1 MTARSLRLRLTYW
14 ALAAVLI
21 ALALAAIG
29 MEFIVGRTVERVA
42 LFDVE
47 DQMRNL
53 AGALEIGADDQLVL
67 TDEPKDPRLN
77 QPYGGFYWQAGRK
90 GQVELRSQSL
100 WDQQLSWQPGLGKGE
115 KTELSGPNGA
125 SLLGEQQAIIINT
138 ATGEQKVDIL
148 VALEETQIREARREF
163 LYAMA
168 PSLAVLALALMGAV
182 WIFLR
187 FGLAPLDQ
195 LRTALGAVHD
205 RRARLI
211 EGDYPSEIQ
220 PLVNDLNALI
230 VRRETQL
237 TSARAR
243 AGDLAHGLKTPLAV
257 LDTVAR
263 DLEENGSN
271 DMAAAIRRE
280 VSRMDAHVR
289 RTIAQARAGLAAA
302 RSSSTVDIALLT
314 RQLATTMQ
322 RIAGDNGLAFQVTA
336 PESLPFPI
344 DEADYM
350 EICGNLLDNA
360 RKWASRQVTVTLAAT
375 EGQVLLTVA
384 DDGPGLPTDVG
395 VDHIARGN
403 RLDEA
408 VAGTGFGL
416 AIVKDLVEAYDGML
430 AFDRSKLGGLK
441 VGIRLTRQA
450 NL

>member
-53 AGALEIGADDQLVL
+53 AGALEIGPDDQLAL

-77 QPYGGFYWQAGRK
+77 QPYGGFYWQLGRK

-115 KTELSGPNGA
+115 KTELSGPNGT
-125 SLLGEQQAIIINT
+125 SLLGEQQTIIINT
-138 ATGEQKVDIL
+138 VTGDQKVDIL

-168 PSLAVLALALMGAV
+168 PSLGVLALSLMGAV

-205 RRARLI
+205 RRTRLI

-220 PLVNDLNALI
+220 PLVDDLNALI
-230 VRRETQL
+230 VRREAQL

-263 DLEENGSN
+263 ELEEQGSGG
-271 DMAAAIRRE
+271 MGAAIRRE

-302 RSSSTVDIALLT
+302 RASSAVDIALLT

-322 RIAGDNGLAFQVTA
+322 RIAADTGPTFRVTV
-336 PESLPFPI
+336 PEHLSFPI
-344 DEADYM
+344 DEADYL

-360 RKWASRQVTVTLAAT
+360 RKWANRQVDVTLAAS
-375 EGQVLLTVA
+375 EGQIVLTVA

-395 VDHIARGN
+395 VDHIARGH

-408 VAGTGFGL
+408 VAGSGFGL
-416 AIVKDLVEAYDGML
+416 AIVKDLVEAYGGML
-430 AFDRSKLGGLK
+430 AFDRSRLGGLE
-441 VGIRLTRQA
+441 VEIRLHRQA
-450 NL
+450 NF